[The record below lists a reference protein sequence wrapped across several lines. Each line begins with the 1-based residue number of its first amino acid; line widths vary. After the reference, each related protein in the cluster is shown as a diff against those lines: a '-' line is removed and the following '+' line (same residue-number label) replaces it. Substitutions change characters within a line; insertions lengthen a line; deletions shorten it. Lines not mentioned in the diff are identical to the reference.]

1 MKMQPCFET
10 KGTNMDALQ
19 LNELAGRI
27 EGIGRTLLLLIDEAA
42 HEGVIERHD
51 FTARLRQ
58 LAAAMD
64 VKADLHLPAAQ
75 QAMLRAADQVE
86 KMAT

>member
-10 KGTNMDALQ
+10 KVTNMDAVH

-58 LAAAMD
+58 LAAALD
-64 VKADLHLPAAQ
+64 VQADHHLPVARLTMQ
-75 QAMLRAADQVE
+75 RAAVQIE
-86 KMAT
+86 RGT

>member
-1 MKMQPCFET
+1 
-10 KGTNMDALQ
+10 MDAVH

-27 EGIGRTLLLLIDEAA
+27 EGIGRTLLVLIDEAA

-58 LAAAMD
+58 LAAALD
-64 VKADLHLPAAQ
+64 VKADHHLPAAQ
-75 QAMLRAADQVE
+75 LTMQRAADQVE
-86 KMAT
+86 RMSR